1 MMIQNFLGG
10 GKGVRLVLSQVELI
24 SSECCE
30 IKTKVIPAASL
41 PWRANKE
48 LKVRA
53 SNCRQSSRFA
63 CDWLREWH
71 EFSGP
76 ITEQSK
82 ALILIRDIL

>member
-41 PWRANKE
+41 PWRANK
-48 LKVRA
+48 
-53 SNCRQSSRFA
+53 N
-63 CDWLREWH
+63 
-71 EFSGP
+71 
-76 ITEQSK
+76 SK
-82 ALILIRDIL
+82 